1 VSNFYCSPA
10 YFVLFRNAKHVEI
23 DRWTR
28 MKNNR
33 THLCA
38 TFIGLLS
45 FFCVGALH
53 VDAQTKTT
61 NDAQP
66 SFIRERIQRIMR
78 ETIDSG
84 ETVLMFQGRQVT
96 ARTFIPPSQLA
107 VDEVKGYGEKA
118 VPILA
123 EYLRPTSGFEKYHAM
138 RLLGAIGGKSVVP
151 PLRQVALNDSSA
163 GYREYALAFLTQA
176 PWELAAPIL
185 QEAASRDA
193 DIKVRQRAKELLD
206 GYAPR

>member
-1 VSNFYCSPA
+1 
-10 YFVLFRNAKHVEI
+10 
-23 DRWTR
+23 

-33 THLCA
+33 THHCA

-45 FFCVGALH
+45 FICLVALH
-53 VDAQTKTT
+53 VDAQTKLP
-61 NDAQP
+61 NDAQE

-78 ETIDSG
+78 ETIDTG
-84 ETVLMFQGRQVT
+84 KTVIIVEGRPVT

-107 VDEVKGYGEKA
+107 IEEVKGYGEKA

-123 EYLRPTSGFEKYHAM
+123 EYLRQTRGFEKYHAM
-138 RLLGAIGGKSVVP
+138 RLLGAIGGKSVVS
-151 PLRQVALNDSSA
+151 PLRQVALHDASA

-185 QEAASRDA
+185 QKAASRDA
-193 DIKVRQRAKELLD
+193 DNKVRQRAKELLD